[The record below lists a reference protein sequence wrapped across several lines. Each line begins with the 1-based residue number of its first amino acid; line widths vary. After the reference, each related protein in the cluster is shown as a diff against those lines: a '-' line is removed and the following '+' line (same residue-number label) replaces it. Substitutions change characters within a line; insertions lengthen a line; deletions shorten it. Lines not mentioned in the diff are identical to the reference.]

1 SSQRLVV
8 GVMSASDSSLCC
20 GGLGSGSPSSAGHL
34 LVGAERVSSH
44 GGQCLQVGV
53 VGPCHPSCCW
63 GLGST
68 TDCPS
73 SSLVC
78 SESVPTDSG

>member
-1 SSQRLVV
+1 QPAFGSWGHECLRQLLVLRGPWVRL
-8 GVMSASDSSLCC
+8 
-20 GGLGSGSPSSAGHL
+20 PSSAHHL

-44 GGQCLQVGV
+44 GCLHLIVGV
-53 VGPCHPSCCW
+53 VGPCHPFCCW

-68 TDCPS
+68 TDCPAS
-73 SSLVC
+73 RLVC